1 MAMAASRRRF
11 YDGKVTVT
19 RQACKGWGLGCD
31 SGVAAVSYTHLDV
44 YKRQVPGKWVVVA
57 RMHVF
62 GIEVD
67 GKHAA
72 LADFAF
78 NFQTRLVQIQYML
91 DDGQA

>member
-1 MAMAASRRRF
+1 M
-11 YDGKVTVT
+11 
-19 RQACKGWGLGCD
+19 
-31 SGVAAVSYTHLDV
+31 
-44 YKRQVPGKWVVVA
+44 VVA

-67 GKHAA
+67 GKRAA